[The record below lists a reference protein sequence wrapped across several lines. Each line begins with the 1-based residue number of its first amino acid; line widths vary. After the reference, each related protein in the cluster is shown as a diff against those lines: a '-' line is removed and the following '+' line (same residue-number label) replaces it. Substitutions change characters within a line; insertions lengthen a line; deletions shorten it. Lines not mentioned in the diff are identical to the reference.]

1 MLGNDVVDLL
11 DSDAAPSE
19 RTPAF
24 DARVFG
30 PGELARIAASPDAV
44 RERWLTWAA
53 KEAAY
58 KLARKLAPGTVFV
71 PRRFEV
77 GAPVASPRSGGGA
90 HQRLAAPVRFPGF
103 TCQCDW
109 ISAPDFVH
117 ALCRPAGSSLPD
129 CLSVDRL
136 APGGDGLTGP
146 DDPGGRVR
154 RLARTEVARILGVP
168 EGEVGFG
175 KCEGIPY
182 LLLGDRPLAG
192 DISFSHHGSF
202 VAFACRVG
210 AEEITGE
217 DRTQGPEAT
226 PCVASAGG
234 SLP

>member
-11 DSDAAPSE
+11 DFDAVPSE

-30 PGELARIAASPDAV
+30 PAELARIATSPDAV
-44 RERWLTWAA
+44 RERWMTWAA

-58 KLARKLAPGTVFV
+58 QLARKLTPGTVFV

-77 GAPVASPRSGGGA
+77 GAPVASPRPGGGA

-109 ISAPDFVH
+109 ISAPGFVH
-117 ALCRPAGSSLPD
+117 ALCRPAGSSPPD

-136 APGGDGLTGP
+136 EPGAGGFTGP
-146 DDPGGRVR
+146 DEPGRRVR
-154 RLARTEVARILGVP
+154 RLARTEVARILGVS

-175 KCEGIPY
+175 KRDGIPY
-182 LLLGDRPLAG
+182 LMLGDRLLGG
-192 DISFSHHGSF
+192 DVSFSHHGGW
-202 VAFACRVG
+202 VAFACRLS
-210 AEEITGE
+210 AEETASQ
-217 DRTQGPEAT
+217 RRVQAPEAVVSVS
-226 PCVASAGG
+226 PAGG